1 MSSIAFTKNINN
13 QINKK
18 LLLGILDNCRN
29 VLLVLI
35 NNYLVSNYFYKNI
48 LLDISL
54 NFQNGN
60 SKLYRTK
67 DLDDI
72 KDDSNE

>member
-1 MSSIAFTKNINN
+1 MSSIEFTKNINN

-60 SKLYRTK
+60 SKSYRTK

>member
-18 LLLGILDNCRN
+18 LLSGILDNCRN

-60 SKLYRTK
+60 SKLYSTIMK
-67 DLDDI
+67 VV
-72 KDDSNE
+72 